1 MEKEI
6 YMMPAVISG
15 GSDVLSC
22 AVIKTFE
29 DELLE
34 PLKITF
40 NRSIWNG
47 EALEIQFSIVVVPLL
62 KAEPP

>member
-1 MEKEI
+1 
-6 YMMPAVISG
+6 MPAVISG
-15 GSDVLSC
+15 GSDGLSC

-40 NRSIWNG
+40 NRSI
-47 EALEIQFSIVVVPLL
+47 
-62 KAEPP
+62 